1 MARPTQRSPFT
12 SAVSRRDWFRLSA
25 AGVIGYSLSG
35 WLETLAARAASDP
48 QRRRSCILLWMNGG
62 PSQTDTWDLKP
73 GHANGGSFKEIQ
85 TSIPGVRI
93 SEHLPQ
99 LAKYMEQ
106 LAIVRSMSTKEADHG
121 RASYLMRTGRAPGG
135 PVQYPTLGSVF
146 SKELG
151 NPEAELPNFVS
162 IAPFRF
168 LSPAA
173 YGSGFLGPQY
183 APLIVG
189 ENAVGLGPA
198 QQNNSDQALK
208 VEDLA
213 LPGDVSPERAVAR
226 VQLLEEMEQEFLVG
240 RSTVASLT
248 HRTAYQRAVTLMHSA
263 ASRAFDLEE
272 EPAAVRDAYGRSL
285 FGQGCLL
292 ARRLVERGVPF
303 VEVTLSTAPGVNN
316 GIGWDTHQNNF
327 ENVKSLSQVLDQAWA
342 TLMGD
347 LRWRGLLDST
357 LIVWMGEFGRT
368 PKINAQRGRDHW
380 ANSWSTV
387 LAGGGI
393 RGGQVVGR
401 TSPDGLAVED
411 RPVSVPDLL
420 ATIGLALGVDIG
432 TQNVSNVRRPI
443 RIVEPTAKP
452 IQEILAPT

>member
-1 MARPTQRSPFT
+1 
-12 SAVSRRDWFRLSA
+12 
-25 AGVIGYSLSG
+25 VIGYSLSG
-35 WLETLAARAASDP
+35 WLETLAASAATDP
-48 QRRRSCILLWMNGG
+48 KRRRSCILLWMNGG
-62 PSQTDTWDLKP
+62 PSQLDTFDLKP
-73 GHANGGSFKEIQ
+73 GHNNGGSFKEIQ
-85 TSIPGVRI
+85 TSVPGIRI

-106 LAIVRSMSTKEADHG
+106 IAIIRSMSTKEADHG
-121 RASYLMRTGRAPGG
+121 RASYLLRTGRPPGG

-151 NPEAELPNFVS
+151 NPDAELPNFVS

-173 YGSGFLGPQY
+173 YGSGFLGPLY

-189 ENAVGLGPA
+189 ENAANLGAAP
-198 QQNNSDQALK
+198 NYSEEALK

-213 LPGDVSPERAVAR
+213 LPGDVSAEQAGAR
-226 VQLLEEMEQEFLVG
+226 IQLLEEMEQEFLAG
-240 RSTVASLT
+240 RATVASLT
-248 HRTAYQRAVTLMHSA
+248 HRTAYQRAVTLMRSSA
-263 ASRAFDLEE
+263 ARAFDLEE
-272 EPAAVRDAYGRSL
+272 EPQSVRDSYGRNL

-303 VEVTLSTAPGVNN
+303 VEVTLSSAPGVNN

-347 LRWRGLLDST
+347 LRLRGLLETT

-380 ANSWSTV
+380 ASSWSTV

-401 TSPDGLAVED
+401 TSPDGMAVEE
-411 RPVSVPDLL
+411 RPVAVIDLL
-420 ATIGLALGVDIG
+420 ATIGLALGIDVSM
-432 TQNVSNVRRPI
+432 QNMTPMRRPI
-443 RIVEPTAKP
+443 FIVEPTAKP
-452 IQEILAPT
+452 IQEILVG